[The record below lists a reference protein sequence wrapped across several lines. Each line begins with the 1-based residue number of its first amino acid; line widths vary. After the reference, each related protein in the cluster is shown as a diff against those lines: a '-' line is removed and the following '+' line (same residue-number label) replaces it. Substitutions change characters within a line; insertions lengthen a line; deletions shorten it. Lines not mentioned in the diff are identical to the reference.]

1 MLTVACEPPPA
12 SYSAPGIVMSAHI
25 QRGVRL
31 PIGAN
36 GEVLT
41 PNDLPPPQPGR
52 WSVGRKAQVLAAVDC
67 GLLSVKQAC
76 SRYGLTLDE
85 FLSWKRD
92 LANGGLPGLHRARI
106 QDHRPRRP
114 ERRIRIQAP
123 RWR

>member
-1 MLTVACEPPPA
+1 
-12 SYSAPGIVMSAHI
+12 MSAHI
-25 QRGVRL
+25 QRRAARL
-31 PIGAN
+31 PIGIN

-41 PNDLPPPQPGR
+41 PNDLPASRPQR
-52 WSVGRKAQVLAAVDC
+52 WIVKRKAQIVAAVDC
-67 GLLSVKQAC
+67 GLLSVEEAC

>member
-1 MLTVACEPPPA
+1 VCLRMSHERTGSA
-12 SYSAPGIVMSAHI
+12 SLGTGAARVP
-25 QRGVRL
+25 RGL
-31 PIGAN
+31 K

-41 PNDLPPPQPGR
+41 HENLPAPRQRR
-52 WSVGRKAQVLAAVDC
+52 WVVRRKAEIVIAVDC
-67 GLLSVKQAC
+67 GLLSVEEAC